1 MRFRRPKEEE
11 NRLGIA
17 PLVDIVFLLLIFFM
31 VTSNFDV
38 ASGVR
43 IKLPKVENRIL
54 DHDKNKII
62 LVVDKSGQIYIE
74 GQKVDLDEL
83 KENLEAFVREKG
95 IVQVILQADKDV
107 AHGHVVRIMDL
118 AKTAG
123 ADSILIAAQW
133 KADKVL

>member
-11 NRLGIA
+11 TTLGIA

-43 IKLPKVENRIL
+43 IMLPRVENRTL
-54 DHDKNKII
+54 DYEKNRII
-62 LVVDKSGQIYIE
+62 LVIDKSGQIYIE
-74 GQKVDLDEL
+74 GQKVDLSAL
-83 KENLEAFVREKG
+83 KENLEIFVREKG

-107 AHGHVVRIMDL
+107 PHGHVVRIMDL

-133 KADKVL
+133 KAGKII

>member
-11 NRLGIA
+11 IRLGIA

-43 IKLPKVENRIL
+43 IKLPRVEKRIL
-54 DHDKNKII
+54 DHEKNKII
-62 LVVDKSGQIYIE
+62 LVIDKSGQIYIE
-74 GQKVDLDEL
+74 GQKVDLDAL
-83 KENLEAFVREKG
+83 KETLATLVREKG
-95 IVQVILQADKDV
+95 IIQVILQADKDV
-107 AHGHVVRIMDL
+107 AHGHVVQVMDL

-133 KADKVL
+133 KADKII

>member
-43 IKLPKVENRIL
+43 IKLPRVENRIL
-54 DHDKNKII
+54 DHEENKII
-62 LVVDKSGQIYIE
+62 LVIDKSGQIYIE

-107 AHGHVVRIMDL
+107 THGHVVRIMDL

-133 KADKVL
+133 KADKVI